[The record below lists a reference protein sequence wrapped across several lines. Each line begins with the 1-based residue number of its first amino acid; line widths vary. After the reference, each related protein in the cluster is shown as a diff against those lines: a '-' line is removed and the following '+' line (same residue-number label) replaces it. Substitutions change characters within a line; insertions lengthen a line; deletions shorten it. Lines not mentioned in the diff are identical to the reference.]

1 MLRDPVRVLFDS
13 RARSFARHGVA
24 LLLATLVAAAQAA
37 PFEDSMAQRVLAC
50 TGCHG
55 AQGRAAPDG
64 YYPRIAGKP
73 AGYLFNQ
80 LVNFRDGRRHYELMA
95 GLLTPLND
103 AYLGEIAEHFAS
115 LDLPYP
121 PPGPAAGTPA
131 ARSLGERLVRVGD
144 VARGL
149 PACNDCHGA
158 AMTGRPPFIPG
169 LLGLPRDYLNAQLG
183 AWKTGKRRAHEPDCM
198 AHVASRLVPEEIGAI
213 SSYLASQPVPTATT
227 AGVAASPPVT
237 PAQALPLPCGGID
250 ADAVPARR

>member
-1 MLRDPVRVLFDS
+1 
-13 RARSFARHGVA
+13 
-24 LLLATLVAAAQAA
+24 
-37 PFEDSMAQRVLAC
+37 MAQRVLAC

-95 GLLTPLND
+95 GLLATLDD
-103 AYLGEIAEHFAS
+103 AYLREMADHFAS
-115 LDLPYP
+115 LDLAYP
-121 PPGPAAGTPA
+121 PPGPPAGTPA
-131 ARSLGERLVRVGD
+131 GRSVGERLVRVGD
-144 VARGL
+144 AARGL

-183 AWKTGKRRAHEPDCM
+183 AWKNGKRRAHEPDCM
-198 AHVASRLVPEEIGAI
+198 AHVVARLGAEEIGAI
-213 SSYLASQPVPTATT
+213 SSYLASLPVPAATPRGPS
-227 AGVAASPPVT
+227 APAAAPT
-237 PAQALPLPCGGID
+237 ALPLPCGGID
-250 ADAVPARR
+250 AASAPGSAAAKPAR